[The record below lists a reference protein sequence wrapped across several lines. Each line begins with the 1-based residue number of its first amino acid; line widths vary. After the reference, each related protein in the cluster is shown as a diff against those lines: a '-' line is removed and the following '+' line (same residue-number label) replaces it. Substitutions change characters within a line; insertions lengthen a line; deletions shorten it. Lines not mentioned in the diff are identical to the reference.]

1 MLERWVLVGK
11 LVGVVWRVVGI
22 LRNSRVGVWI
32 HRLKVGVV
40 WVDGWQ
46 KDIWTRRRLRQIWL
60 VGGGVLK
67 LSLIVRSS
75 GTLLSRTFRS
85 EQRWSLED
93 ACGSIRS
100 ARL

>member
-11 LVGVVWRVVGI
+11 LVGVVGRVVGS
-22 LRNSRVGVWI
+22 LGNSRVGVWI

-40 WVDGWQ
+40 WVDGRQ

-75 GTLLSRTFRS
+75 GTLLSRTLRS
-85 EQRWSLED
+85 EQRRSLED

>member
-40 WVDGWQ
+40 WVDGRQ

-75 GTLLSRTFRS
+75 GTLLSRTLRS
-85 EQRWSLED
+85 EQRRSLED
-93 ACGSIRS
+93 ACGSLRS

>member
-40 WVDGWQ
+40 WVDGRQ

-75 GTLLSRTFRS
+75 GTLLSRTLRS
-85 EQRWSLED
+85 EQRRSLED